1 MRLPRFIFNP
11 TVVGWIRL
19 WQRERKENTRLRR
32 ELFGWQGKVLQLK
45 GITPL
50 FTPPPK
56 PIESVPVPPVGLA
69 AKRAQLAKEHNSI
82 PSAEDILAAVNRT
95 TSNGR

>member
-1 MRLPRFIFNP
+1 MRLPRFIFSP
-11 TVVGWIRL
+11 AIAGWIRL

-32 ELFGWQGKVLQLK
+32 ELFEWQGKVLQLK

-56 PIESVPVPPVGLA
+56 PIESVPAPPVGLA

-82 PSAEDILAAVNRT
+82 PSAEDILAAANRAN
-95 TSNGR
+95 NGG